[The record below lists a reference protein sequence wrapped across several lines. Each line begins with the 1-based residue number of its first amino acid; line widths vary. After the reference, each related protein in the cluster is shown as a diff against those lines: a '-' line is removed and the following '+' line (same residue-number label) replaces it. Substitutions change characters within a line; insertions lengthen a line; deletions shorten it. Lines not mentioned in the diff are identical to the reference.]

1 MSGHK
6 EPISNKILNLIDA
19 AGSTATAI
27 HSYNKTVNGEDLATA
42 EIMLK
47 REKFLTDI
55 DNNLYS
61 ASSQK
66 ALKGIESLFYGNS
79 KTGTSGFF
87 KDQLN
92 GMDYELYQ
100 QDTDAMIAEML
111 SVEYLSK
118 NYGMTESHAQ
128 RFIDEYGS
136 TITAEANQ
144 RTQTNTFL
152 SMQTQLGTDQKSY
165 TALMAETG
173 NSVTEQWTLSKDH
186 YYENGG
192 PSWDITG
199 EFNPDRIENK
209 LQFGYDWSISAGKKI
224 VDSGLTT
231 IGMTIGEIV
240 RLSLEKYDTAM
251 SEMGDGSNISNATII
266 GNRGE
271 FEKYIRSYISQQS
284 GFAHDESE
292 SKYLT
297 ASVILADVYKNGK
310 IIDSNSLNKVITDCK
325 LDKTNTYD
333 LSMINKLELDIA
345 DLNERTT
352 KAVSQPSIM
361 YPSFFSDYL
370 LDPRKTADDC
380 KEALSSMYNAGEIDD
395 ATYGELSEMVK
406 NRTNP
411 FIDDANYIIEAVKA
425 GLSGTDMSPYL
436 ESKLKSDPSFYKQI
450 YNRCLSNP
458 KWSHDERKSFIDGIV
473 ADFKSEDM
481 ATTINDMLTASF
493 GKATGY
499 SFVIEFSDD
508 TSIYDLRTD
517 YYNGNNANLLR
528 PQYAKQI
535 ETSII
540 NGQFSSEQE
549 LVDSVSALFN
559 NGKKYDELNAYEK
572 NEVMFNIAI
581 VGLGSMEFGRLSNKL
596 DALYGDEAHNIRQVD
611 LYGVGAGGVDEQGIV
626 YYLDEND
633 QLYMGQIPFTS
644 EERNSIFSSDSE
656 YGVQIYKGDI
666 KNFKV
671 IDVKPAKKTDPI
683 VEEYSEEKASDGKD
697 YSLLGLA
704 SKVGQAA
711 SATSA
716 GVSVGSIGETQ
727 EALGVSEVSRN
738 QTVSKEEQEASE
750 QAVDAYWE
758 EKNNKSWTLGKLWQ
772 GITDGIAKAFSSDDG
787 GVSEAFELSKI
798 SEEAKS
804 SVEKSKVTTEQQKIF
819 FGALNSLLHS
829 TSNSRKNDYT
839 YEIK

>member
-1 MSGHK
+1 MGYNDESL
-6 EPISNKILNLIDA
+6 SVKINRFANAI
-19 AGSTATAI
+19 GSTASSI
-27 HSYNKTVNGEDLATA
+27 YESKVQKDMRMQ
-42 EIMLK
+42 EITLQ
-47 REKFLTDI
+47 RARYL
-55 DNNLYS
+55 DNLDANVYS

-79 KTGTSGFF
+79 KTGTNGFF

-100 QDTDAMIAEML
+100 QNTDAMIAETL
-111 SVEYLSK
+111 SIEYLSK

-152 SMQTQLGTDQKSY
+152 SMQTQLGSD
-165 TALMAETG
+165 MAAFT
-173 NSVTEQWTLSKDH
+173 TLQA
-186 YYENGG
+186 NGG
-192 PSWDITG
+192 TSALEQYQNIVKHYNDVGGSSWDITG
-199 EFNPDRIENK
+199 TYNPEKIENR
-209 LQFGYDWSISAGKKI
+209 LSFGYEWSISTGKKI

-231 IGMTIGEIV
+231 IGMTTEEIV
-240 RLSLEKYDTAM
+240 RLALEKYDTAM
-251 SEMGDGSNISNATII
+251 SEMGDESNISNATII

-284 GFAHDESE
+284 GFAYDESE
-292 SKYLT
+292 SRYLT
-297 ASVILADVYKNGK
+297 ASNIVAEVYQAGK
-310 IIDSNSLNKVITDCK
+310 YIDNEKFNEIVKDCK
-325 LDKTNTYD
+325 LDEANAYD
-333 LSMINKLELDIA
+333 LAMINKLKLNIS
-345 DLNERTT
+345 DLNEKTV
-352 KAVSQPSIM
+352 KNASQPSIM

-370 LDPRKTADDC
+370 LNPRKTADDC
-380 KEALSSMYNAGEIDD
+380 MSALGNMYLNQEIDD

-425 GLSGTDMSPYL
+425 GLYGTDMSPYL

-450 YNRCLSNP
+450 YNKCLSNP
-458 KWSHDERKSFIDGIV
+458 VWSSEERKLFIDGIV
-473 ADFKSEDM
+473 ADFESEDM
-481 ATTINDMLTASF
+481 ANTINDMLTDSF

-508 TSIYDLRTD
+508 TSIYDLRAD

-528 PQYAKQI
+528 PEYAKQI

-540 NGQFSSEQE
+540 NGHFSSEQD

-581 VGLGSMEFGRLSNKL
+581 VGLNSMEFGRLSNKL

-611 LYGVGAGGVDEQGIV
+611 IYGVGAGGVDEQGIV

-633 QLYMGQIPFTS
+633 QLYIGEIPFTS
-644 EERNSIFSSDSE
+644 EERNSIFRSDSE
-656 YGVQIYKGDI
+656 YGVLIYEGDI

-671 IDVKPAKKTDPI
+671 IDVKPTEKVDTI
-683 VEEYSEEKASDGKD
+683 VEEYSEEKASEEKD
-697 YSLLGLA
+697 YSLFGLA

-716 GVSVGSIGETQ
+716 GVPVGSIGETQ
-727 EALGVSEVSRN
+727 EALNVSEESQK
-738 QTVSKEEQEASE
+738 QTVSKEEQEASQ

-758 EKNNKSWTLGKLWQ
+758 EKNNKSWTIGKLWQ
-772 GITDGIAKAFSSDDG
+772 GITDGIAKIFSSDDG
-787 GVSEAFELSKI
+787 GVSEAFELAKV

-829 TSNSRKNDYT
+829 TSNSRKNEYT

>member
-1 MSGHK
+1 MGYNDESL
-6 EPISNKILNLIDA
+6 SVKINRFANAI
-19 AGSTATAI
+19 GSTASSI
-27 HSYNKTVNGEDLATA
+27 YESKVQKDMRMQ
-42 EIMLK
+42 EITLQRAK
-47 REKFLTDI
+47 YL
-55 DNNLYS
+55 DNLDANVYS

-152 SMQTQLGTDQKSY
+152 SMQTQLGSD
-165 TALMAETG
+165 MAAFT
-173 NSVTEQWTLSKDH
+173 TLQA
-186 YYENGG
+186 NGG
-192 PSWDITG
+192 TSALQQYQNIVKHYNDVGGSSWDITG
-199 EFNPDRIENK
+199 TYNPEKIENR
-209 LQFGYDWSISAGKKI
+209 LSFGYEWSISAGKRI

-231 IGMTIGEIV
+231 IGMTTEEIV
-240 RLSLEKYDTAM
+240 RLALEKYDTAM
-251 SEMGDGSNISNATII
+251 SEMGDGSNISNATIS

-284 GFAHDESE
+284 GFAYDESE

-297 ASVILADVYKNGK
+297 ASNIVAEVYQAGK
-310 IIDSNSLNKVITDCK
+310 YIDSEKFNEIVKDCK
-325 LDKTNTYD
+325 LNGTNAYD
-333 LSMINKLELDIA
+333 LAMINKLKLNIS
-345 DLNERTT
+345 DLNEKTA
-352 KAVSQPSIM
+352 KNASQPSIM

-380 KEALSSMYNAGEIDD
+380 KAALSSMYNAGEIDD

-458 KWSHDERKSFIDGIV
+458 KWSYDERKSFIDDIV
-473 ADFKSEDM
+473 ADFESEDM
-481 ATTINDMLTASF
+481 ATTISDLLTFSF

-499 SFVIEFSDD
+499 SFVIEFSED

-581 VGLGSMEFGRLSNKL
+581 VGLNSMEFGNLSNKL
-596 DALYGDEAHNIRQVD
+596 DDLYGDEAHNIRQVD
-611 LYGVGAGGVDEQGIV
+611 IYGVGAGGVDEQGIV

-683 VEEYSEEKASDGKD
+683 VEEYSKEKSSEEKD

-839 YEIK
+839 YETK

>member
-1 MSGHK
+1 MGYNDESLSTK
-6 EPISNKILNLIDA
+6 LNRFA
-19 AGSTATAI
+19 SAVGGAATAFYTNKQETDLKKQELMLQRAKYLDNLDTNV
-27 HSYNKTVNGEDLATA
+27 YNA
-42 EIMLK
+42 
-47 REKFLTDI
+47 
-55 DNNLYS
+55 S
-61 ASSQK
+61 AQK
-66 ALKGIESLFYGNS
+66 ALKGIESMFYGNA
-79 KTGTSGFF
+79 KTGTNGFF
-87 KDQLN
+87 QNQLN
-92 GMDYELYQ
+92 AMDYELYQ
-100 QDTDAMIAEML
+100 QGTDAMIAETL

-144 RTQTNTFL
+144 RTQTNSFI
-152 SMQTQLGTDQKSY
+152 SMQNQLGSDMKAFT
-165 TALMAETG
+165 
-173 NSVTEQWTLSKDH
+173 TLQA
-186 YYENGG
+186 NGG
-192 PSWDITG
+192 TSALEQYQNIVNHYNDVGGSSWDITG
-199 EFNPDRIENK
+199 TYNPEKLENR
-209 LQFGYDWSISAGKKI
+209 LSFGYEWSISAGKKI

-231 IGMTIGEIV
+231 IGMTTEEIV

-251 SEMGDGSNISNATII
+251 SEMGDGSNISNATIS

-271 FEKYIRSYISQQS
+271 FEKYIIRYISQQS
-284 GFAHDESE
+284 GFAYDESE

-310 IIDSNSLNKVITDCK
+310 IVDSNSLNEVITDCK
-325 LDKTNTYD
+325 LDKNNVYD

-352 KAVSQPSIM
+352 NAVSQPSIQ
-361 YPSFFSDYL
+361 YPSFYSDYL
-370 LDPRKTADDC
+370 LNPHKTNDECLA
-380 KEALSSMYNAGEIDD
+380 ALKKMYTEGQIDD
-395 ATYGELSEMVK
+395 ATHKELEQAIE
-406 NRTNP
+406 NRSNP
-411 FIDDANYIIEAVKA
+411 FISEVNGIVEAVKA
-425 GLSGTDMSPYL
+425 GLIGSELSPYL
-436 ESKLKSDPSFYKQI
+436 DYKLKSDPGFYKQI
-450 YNRCLSNP
+450 YNTCLTNP
-458 KWSHDERKSFIDGIV
+458 DWTPTEKKEYINGIV
-473 ADFKSEDM
+473 ADFNSEKV
-481 ATTINDMLTASF
+481 ATTINDMLTFSF

-508 TSIYDLRTD
+508 TNINDLRYD

-528 PQYAKQI
+528 PEYAKQI
-535 ETSII
+535 ETSLI
-540 NGQFSSEQE
+540 NGNFSSEQA

-572 NEVMFNIAI
+572 NEVMYNIAI
-581 VGLGSMEFGRLSNKL
+581 VGLNSMEFGRLSNKL
-596 DALYGDEAHNIRQVD
+596 DALYGDEAHNIRQID
-611 LYGVGAGGVDEQGIV
+611 IYNYGAGGVDEQGIV

-644 EERNSIFSSDSE
+644 ETRNTIFGSNSE
-656 YGVQIYKGDI
+656 YGITVYPADI
-666 KNFKV
+666 KDFKS
-671 IDVKPAKKTDPI
+671 IDVKLVKKTDPV
-683 VEEYSEEKASDGKD
+683 VEEYSEEKASEEMD
-697 YSLLGLA
+697 YSLMGVA
-704 SKVGQAA
+704 SKIGQAA

-727 EALGVSEVSRN
+727 EALDVSEVSRK

-758 EKNNKSWTLGKLWQ
+758 EKNNKSWTIGKLWQ

-798 SEEAKS
+798 SEEAKD
-804 SVEKSKVTTEQQKIF
+804 SVEKSKVTTEQQKVF

>member
-1 MSGHK
+1 MPYYN
-6 EPISNKILNLIDA
+6 ETATDKIRNLIGE
-19 AGSTATAI
+19 AGNTA
-27 HSYNKTVNGEDLATA
+27 KTIASH
-42 EIMLK
+42 
-47 REKFLTDI
+47 I
-55 DNNLYS
+55 DNKNGTSLASKQLQLQRAQYLQDLDNKVYS
-61 ASSQK
+61 TSAKK
-66 ALKGIESLFYGNS
+66 ALTGIESMLYGNS
-79 KTGTSGFF
+79 KTGAVGFF
-87 KDQLN
+87 ETQLN
-92 GMDYELYQ
+92 DMNYEGYEANTQ
-100 QDTDAMIAEML
+100 SML
-111 SVEYLSK
+111 DNTLTVEYLTE
-118 NYGMTESHAQ
+118 NFGMTEGHASK
-128 RFIDEYGS
+128 FIEEYGD
-136 TITAEANQ
+136 TISAEASQ
-144 RTQTNTFL
+144 RTQTNMWL
-152 SMQTQLGTDQKSY
+152 SMTNQLGTDQKSFS
-165 TALMAETG
+165 ALCAETG
-173 NSVTEQWTLSKDH
+173 GSVTEQYEKVKEH
-186 YYENGG
+186 YIENGG
-192 PSWDITG
+192 PSWDSTG
-199 EFNPDRIENK
+199 EYNPDKIETK
-209 LQFGYDWSISAGKKI
+209 LSFGYNWSISASKRI

-231 IGMTIGEIV
+231 IGMTTEDLV
-240 RLSLEKYDTAM
+240 REAMSIYDTSMAD
-251 SEMGDGSNISNATII
+251 MGDGSYLSNATIQS
-266 GNRGE
+266 NRE
-271 FEKYIRSYISQQS
+271 QFENYIRSYISQRS
-284 GFAHDESE
+284 GYAYDESE
-292 SKYLT
+292 SRYLT
-297 ASVILADVYKNGK
+297 ASNIVAEVYQAGK
-310 IIDSNSLNKVITDCK
+310 YIDSEKFNEIMNDCK
-325 LDKTNTYD
+325 LDEANAYD
-333 LSMINKLELDIA
+333 LAMINKLKLNIS
-345 DLNERTT
+345 DLNEKTV
-352 KAVSQPSIM
+352 KNASQPSIL

-370 LDPRKTADDC
+370 LNPRKTADDC
-380 KEALSSMYNAGEIDD
+380 NSALAIMYNANEIDD

-425 GLSGTDMSPYL
+425 GLSGTDMSHYL

-458 KWSHDERKSFIDGIV
+458 GWSHDERKSFIDDIV
-473 ADFKSEDM
+473 ADFESEDM
-481 ATTINDMLTASF
+481 ATTINDMLTYSF

-540 NGQFSSEQE
+540 NGHFSSEQD
-549 LVDSVSALFN
+549 LIDSVSALFN

-581 VGLGSMEFGRLSNKL
+581 VGLNSMEFGRLSNKL

-611 LYGVGAGGVDEQGIV
+611 IYGVGAGGVDEQGIV

-633 QLYMGQIPFTS
+633 QLYIGEIPFTS

-671 IDVKPAKKTDPI
+671 IDVKPVKKTDPI
-683 VEEYSEEKASDGKD
+683 AEEYSEEKASEAKD
-697 YSLLGLA
+697 YSLAGVA
-704 SKVGQAA
+704 SKIGQAA

-727 EALGVSEVSRN
+727 EALHVSEVSRK
-738 QTVSKEEQEASE
+738 QTVSKEEQEASQ

-758 EKNNKSWTLGKLWQ
+758 EKNNKSWTLGKFWQ
-772 GITDGIAKAFSSDDG
+772 GLTDGIAKIFSSDDG